1 MNSSKIYPA
10 ADGLPQFTLVR
21 KKIKR
26 IYMRL
31 DKEGGLLVS
40 APMRTPL
47 REIRKII
54 SDNID
59 WVTNAVQR
67 RERRTAERPAARDGG
82 GVLIAGQLYPLRV
95 SESKRATCK
104 FSGAEVI
111 AALPQPQDEEAVKV
125 LLEKFLRKQAE
136 VLFEESL
143 QRMYPLIQPM
153 GAPMPPLRI
162 RKMTSR
168 WGSCNTQTHVITL
181 NLCLARAP
189 LPLID
194 SVMLHELVHLVNRP
208 HDARFHAISAR
219 LMPDYLERKKKL
231 NALDIIY

>member
-21 KKIKR
+21 KNIKR

-31 DKEGGLLVS
+31 DKDGGLLVS
-40 APMRTPL
+40 APVRTTL
-47 REIRKII
+47 KEIRKII

-59 WVTNAVQR
+59 WVENAVQR
-67 RERRTAERPAARDGG
+67 REQRASQRPSACDGG
-82 GVLIAGQLYPLRV
+82 SVLVAGQLYPLRV
-95 SESKRATCK
+95 SEAKRSSCR
-104 FSGAEVI
+104 FSGAEVVI
-111 AALPQPQDEEAVKV
+111 SLPQPQDEESVKNA
-125 LLEKFLRKQAE
+125 LEKFLRKQAE
-136 VLFEESL
+136 ILFEESL
-143 QRMYPLIQPM
+143 ERMYPLIKQL
-153 GAPMPPLRI
+153 GAPLPTMKI

-194 SVMLHELVHLVNRP
+194 SVVLHELVHLINRP
-208 HDARFHAISAR
+208 HDARFYAISAS